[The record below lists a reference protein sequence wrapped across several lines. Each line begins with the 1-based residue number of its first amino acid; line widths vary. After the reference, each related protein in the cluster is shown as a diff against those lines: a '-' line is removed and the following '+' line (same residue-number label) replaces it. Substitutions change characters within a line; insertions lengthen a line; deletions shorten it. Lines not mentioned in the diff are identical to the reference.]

1 MTPQPP
7 TTQLGISTVMT
18 GELLEDVN
26 TGEQQVAMVDM
37 VLLTVNTGGEQTN
50 SLQMTP
56 EQAMAVA
63 RGLSAAVGRL
73 INAEIDDQG
82 KPTGLLHRIHRLNQP

>member
-26 TGEQQVAMVDM
+26 TGAEAVALTDM
-37 VLLTVNTGGEQTN
+37 VLLTVNQDGDVVN
-50 SLQMTP
+50 SYQMTP